1 MRNRLA
7 RFIDNVLRSAI
18 PDPPEVKLM
27 GTNSNPRKP
36 DPFSLQS
43 FGFFMASAILLS
55 SCASPRTNNSHPP
68 IATFVTPNGAMAC
81 DIHKSP
87 LVEVEGWCFDGINP
101 PSPIPQYVEIA
112 DRFPNGIPFG
122 CSLRQ
127 SEHTPR
133 KRNFHY
139 CPECEKLIVSK
150 LDRSR

>member
-1 MRNRLA
+1 MRNHLA
-7 RFIDNVLRSAI
+7 LVIHNVLRSAI
-18 PDPPEVKLM
+18 PDLPEVKLM
-27 GTNSNPRKP
+27 RMNSNPRKP

-43 FGFFMASAILLS
+43 FGFFIASTILLS
-55 SCASPRTNNSHPP
+55 SCASQRANDRPP
-68 IATFVTPNGAMAC
+68 AATLVTPSGAVAC
-81 DIHKSP
+81 AIHKSP

-101 PSPIPQYVEIA
+101 PCPLPQYVEIA

-122 CSLRQ
+122 CSLHQ